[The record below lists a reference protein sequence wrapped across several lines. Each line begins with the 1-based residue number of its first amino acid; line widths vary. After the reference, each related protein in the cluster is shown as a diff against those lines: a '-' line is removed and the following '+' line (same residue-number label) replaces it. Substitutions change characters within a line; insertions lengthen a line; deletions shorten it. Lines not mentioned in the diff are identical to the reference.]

1 MATLL
6 NFSLPSSTSP
16 TTFVSSSKTLK
27 LLTSLTKKPSFGLKS
42 RAFAATC
49 SLHSA
54 SATTNPPTAQ
64 VQTFWQWLCDQKVV
78 SPKSPIRP
86 ATVAEGLG
94 LVAQR
99 DIAKNEVV
107 LEVPMKFWINPDMVA
122 VSEIGSLCSGLKPWI
137 SVALFLIREK
147 KNEDSPWRVY
157 LDILPECTDS
167 TVFWW
172 VSLCFLFLTFF
183 VGSVLFGCFS
193 FEFLR
198 LIKCS
203 VNGFS
208 AGLKRSLL
216 SFKVSEGA
224 FRNTI

>member
-1 MATLL
+1 MAALS
-6 NFSLPSSTSP
+6 NFSFSLSTSP
-16 TTFVSSSKTLK
+16 LTFVSSSKTLK
-27 LLTSLTKKPSFGLKS
+27 LLTSLTKQPFFRLKS
-42 RAFAATC
+42 RAFAANC

-64 VQTFWQWLCDQKVV
+64 VETFWQWLRDQKVV

-86 ATVAEGLG
+86 AAVPEGLG

-107 LEVPMKFWINPDMVA
+107 LEVPMKFWINPDTVA
-122 VSEIGSLCSGLKPWI
+122 ASEIGSLCSGLKPWI

-147 KNEDSPWRVY
+147 KKEDSPWRVY

-172 VSLCFLFLTFF
+172 VSLCFFFLTFF
-183 VGSVLFGCFS
+183 VCSILFGFVLVLC
-193 FEFLR
+193 L
-198 LIKCS
+198 
-203 VNGFS
+203 
-208 AGLKRSLL
+208 
-216 SFKVSEGA
+216 
-224 FRNTI
+224 